1 MRAQR
6 VYHPRSGYHIFARK
20 YIIATT
26 VKEEPMY
33 LISHT
38 TLTSIADAIREQ
50 TGETAMLTT
59 AQMPEAIRSL
69 TGDLSS
75 LLPPPVTD
83 VKLTAEDQG
92 VTVSFTP
99 VSPEYEQYLG
109 EPAYLI
115 VLKEGSAPTSPEDGA
130 VLLLSKT
137 GEVIG

>member
-1 MRAQR
+1 
-6 VYHPRSGYHIFARK
+6 
-20 YIIATT
+20 
-26 VKEEPMY
+26 MY